1 MPDSPASPAASGV
14 LIVMARSPASIDDAE
29 FLGWFKSHLPEILA
43 IPCFVDARLLEIDLF
58 ASAPGQDLPYRY
70 MAIYDYEGDPE
81 SAMAALG
88 RARAAGEMKLPAWFD
103 EFERD
108 HCLVSWTGVPA

>member
-1 MPDSPASPAASGV
+1 
-14 LIVMARSPASIDDAE
+14 
-29 FLGWFKSHLPEILA
+29 
-43 IPCFVDARLLEIDLF
+43 
-58 ASAPGQDLPYRY
+58 

>member
-1 MPDSPASPAASGV
+1 MPSSTDDSQQSGV
-14 LIVMARSPASIDDAE
+14 LIVMARSPASIDDGE
-29 FLGWFKSHLPEILA
+29 FLRWFKAHLPEILA
-43 IPCFVDARLLEIDLF
+43 IPGFVDARLLEIEVF

-70 MAIYDYEGDPE
+70 MAIYDYVGDPP
-81 SAMAALG
+81 SAMAALAK
-88 RARAAGEMKLPAWFD
+88 ARAAGEMKLPAWFD